1 MTYKFLNITEE
12 LTSKKNPD
20 QHFHIVSVLR
30 KAGPRDNVRGS
41 VVCDQIFISPE
52 QRKLFKDI
60 DSGDGIELVY
70 EDYGRYRDLVDVNI
84 VDADF

>member
-1 MTYKFLNITEE
+1 MVYKFLNITEQ

-30 KAGPRDNVRGS
+30 KAGPRDNVTGS
-41 VVCDQIFISPE
+41 VVCDQIFISPD
-52 QRKLFKDI
+52 QKKLFKDL
-60 DSGDGIELVY
+60 DSGDAIELVY

-84 VDADF
+84 SDADF

>member
-1 MTYKFLNITEE
+1 MIYKFLNITDE
-12 LTSKKNPD
+12 LTSKKNPE

-30 KAGPRDNVRGS
+30 KAGPRDNVRGT

-52 QRKLFKDI
+52 QKKLFKDCE
-60 DSGDGIELVY
+60 SGDGIELLY
-70 EDYGRYRDLVDVNI
+70 EDYGRYRDLVDVSL

>member
-30 KAGPRDNVRGS
+30 KAGPRDRVTGS
-41 VVCDQIFISPE
+41 VVCDQIFISPD
-52 QRKLFKDI
+52 QRYLFKDC

-70 EDYGRYRDLVDVNI
+70 EDYGRYRDLVGVDL